1 MMESERA
8 LPASAAPFAKRD
20 GARGRP
26 MGVEPM
32 NRKTIARMTAALAG
46 VILAGGLLA
55 GCMSPNTGA
64 TDQQQANRTYM
75 TQVNRA
81 MEDLNGRLA
90 GFDEA
95 VAQGNPVNMRAKADD
110 AFAAIDDLAAIET
123 PDAMKDLQKGYVD
136 GCTALKDAL
145 NGYVDLY
152 TEIDSA
158 TEEHPFDFGTY
169 DDRIKAVQDKYN
181 EGVNA
186 LKAADEEALK
196 LNED

>member
-1 MMESERA
+1 
-8 LPASAAPFAKRD
+8 
-20 GARGRP
+20 
-26 MGVEPM
+26 
-32 NRKTIARMTAALAG
+32 
-46 VILAGGLLA
+46 
-55 GCMSPNTGA
+55 
-64 TDQQQANRTYM
+64 
-75 TQVNRA
+75 
-81 MEDLNGRLA
+81 
-90 GFDEA
+90 
-95 VAQGNPVNMRAKADD
+95 
-110 AFAAIDDLAAIET
+110 
-123 PDAMKDLQKGYVD
+123 MKDLQKGYVD

>member
-1 MMESERA
+1 
-8 LPASAAPFAKRD
+8 
-20 GARGRP
+20 
-26 MGVEPM
+26 M
-32 NRKTIARMTAALAG
+32 NRKTIARMTVALAG

-145 NGYVDLY
+145 N
-152 TEIDSA
+152 EIGRA
-158 TEEHPFDFGTY
+158 H
-169 DDRIKAVQDKYN
+169 V
-181 EGVNA
+181 
-186 LKAADEEALK
+186 
-196 LNED
+196 

>member
-1 MMESERA
+1 
-8 LPASAAPFAKRD
+8 
-20 GARGRP
+20 
-26 MGVEPM
+26 M
-32 NRKTIARMTAALAG
+32 NRKTIARMAAALAG

-75 TQVNRA
+75 AQVNRV

-110 AFAAIDDLAAIET
+110 AFAVIDDLAAIET

-158 TEEHPFDFGTY
+158 TEEHPFDFSTY

-181 EGVNA
+181 EGINA

>member
-1 MMESERA
+1 
-8 LPASAAPFAKRD
+8 
-20 GARGRP
+20 
-26 MGVEPM
+26 M
-32 NRKTIARMTAALAG
+32 NHKITTRLLAVVCGAALMLG
-46 VILAGGLLA
+46 VLA

-75 TQVNRA
+75 TKVNLA
-81 MEDLNGRLA
+81 MEDLNSRLA
-90 GFDEA
+90 SFDEA
-95 VAQGNPVNMRAKADD
+95 VSQGNAVNMRTQADN

-123 PDAMKDLQKGYVD
+123 PDAMKDLQKNYVD
-136 GCTALKDAL
+136 GCTTLKEALSD
-145 NGYVDLY
+145 YVTLY

-158 TEEHPFDFGTY
+158 TEAQPFDYSTY

-181 EGVNA
+181 KGIDQ

>member
-1 MMESERA
+1 
-8 LPASAAPFAKRD
+8 
-20 GARGRP
+20 
-26 MGVEPM
+26 M

-110 AFAAIDDLAAIET
+110 AFAAIDDLE
-123 PDAMKDLQKGYVD
+123 
-136 GCTALKDAL
+136 
-145 NGYVDLY
+145 
-152 TEIDSA
+152 
-158 TEEHPFDFGTY
+158 
-169 DDRIKAVQDKYN
+169 
-181 EGVNA
+181 
-186 LKAADEEALK
+186 
-196 LNED
+196 